1 MQEPAQKPK
10 QYMLMLQRLKERRSA
25 RLMTKGGRLATKGT
39 NAYMQQQSNSKHIA
53 TKVISIKSAIIIA
66 VACITLIIGIPAL
79 TIILSE
85 ADLEPI
91 ELDLDPDAFVVQLHR
106 SKTDT
111 IEELPLEQY
120 IRGVIAAEMPAD
132 FQLEALKA
140 QALAARTYFIN
151 KWSRSTGPISDD
163 YRIDQAYLSDAEL
176 KLRWGGTYIENS
188 NRINQA
194 INETKGMILT
204 YENTPIEAFFFSTS
218 NGYTENSEDVWS
230 SKIPYLR
237 SVESPWDTISPKFQ
251 ETKIIPISEVHD
263 KLLLTV
269 PVTAWSGQ
277 DTIPRMAAIKRS
289 NGKRIVEMVIGDQ
302 KFTGREIR
310 EKLGLNSTH
319 FTVAIKGNDM
329 HFTTFGYGHGVGMSQ
344 WGAEAMAR
352 EGKTATEIAR
362 YFYQGIEIKPYT
374 EVASLIPKLQ
384 QTFAVN
390 KKTNQ

>member
-1 MQEPAQKPK
+1 MHKPAQKPK
-10 QYMLMLQRLKERRSA
+10 QYMLMLQRLRERRSA
-25 RLMTKGGRLATKGT
+25 KLMTRRGGIAAKGT
-39 NAYMQQQSNSKHIA
+39 SEYMHNLAAGKH
-53 TKVISIKSAIIIA
+53 THNKGISFKAAIIIA
-66 VACITLIIGIPAL
+66 VASITLIIGIPAL
-79 TIILSE
+79 TIMLTE
-85 ADLEPI
+85 ADIEHIQLEI
-91 ELDLDPDAFVVQLHR
+91 DPDAFVVQLHR

-111 IEELPLEQY
+111 IENLPLEQY

-151 KWSRSTGPISDD
+151 KWSRNTGPISDD

-188 NRINQA
+188 NKINQA
-194 INETKGMILT
+194 INETQGMILT
-204 YENTPIEAFFFSTS
+204 YNNAPIEAFFFSTS

-230 SKIPYLR
+230 SEIPYLR

-277 DTIPRMAAIKRS
+277 DSIPRMAAIKRS
-289 NGKRIVEMVIGDQ
+289 NGKRIIEMVIGDQ

-319 FTVAIKGNDM
+319 FTVAIKNNDM

-352 EGKTATEIAR
+352 DGKTATQITK
-362 YFYQGIEIKPYT
+362 YFYQGVDIQPYT
-374 EVASLIPKLQ
+374 EVSSLKLKLQ
-384 QTFAVN
+384 QTFASN
-390 KKTNQ
+390 